1 MQINQYVM
9 CGCGNPMPR
18 ERYELG
24 FKYCVQCAE
33 RINKPKKKGR
43 MVYEHKTGGYIELM
57 SAESYKDNKKYF
69 TRKANRSILK
79 QV

>member
-1 MQINQYVM
+1 MQVTKYVM
-9 CGCGNPMPR
+9 CGCGSPMPL
-18 ERYELG
+18 ERKELG
-24 FKYCVQCAE
+24 FNYCISCADK
-33 RINKPKKKGR
+33 INKPKKRGR
-43 MVYEHKTGGYIELM
+43 MVYEHKTGGYIEVL

>member
-1 MQINQYVM
+1 MQINSYSM
-9 CGCGNPMPR
+9 CGCGNPIPQ
-18 ERYELG
+18 ERRALG

-33 RINKPKKKGR
+33 RMNKPKMRGR
-43 MVYEHKTGGYIELM
+43 MVYEHKTGGYIEVM
-57 SAESYKDNKKYF
+57 SAESYNDNKKYF

>member
-1 MQINQYVM
+1 MQINRYVM
-9 CGCGNPMPR
+9 CGCGNPMPH
-18 ERYELG
+18 ERLELG

-33 RINKPKKKGR
+33 RINKPKKRGR

-57 SAESYKDNKKYF
+57 SAESYNDNKKYF